1 MEGSASLFRQ
11 LLTTSW
17 GDSTKKRLDPLRWA
31 IVVLVLLR
39 KTPARGFSWAIVIAY
54 FARRVMRRLTAYPN
68 ALTQVVDAIDARM
81 RRNASTRYI
90 QQNAIAF
97 DDVGYLLQR
106 NSSRLSTCSLPA
118 IDEAKEASEDK
129 EERSVRP
136 PPAAAV
142 EHSVHDER

>member
-54 FARRVMRRLTAYPN
+54 FARRVMRPSLH
-68 ALTQVVDAIDARM
+68 TQM
-81 RRNASTRYI
+81 R
-90 QQNAIAF
+90 
-97 DDVGYLLQR
+97 
-106 NSSRLSTCSLPA
+106 
-118 IDEAKEASEDK
+118 
-129 EERSVRP
+129 
-136 PPAAAV
+136 
-142 EHSVHDER
+142 